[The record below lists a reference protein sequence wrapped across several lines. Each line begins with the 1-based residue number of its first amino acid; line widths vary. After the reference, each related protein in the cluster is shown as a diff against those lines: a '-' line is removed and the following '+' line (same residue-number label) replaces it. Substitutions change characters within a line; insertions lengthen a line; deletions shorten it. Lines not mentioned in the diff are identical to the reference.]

1 MTTSSKD
8 HPTARLITQPLP
20 LQNQW
25 TFWHDRFHPN
35 SSTHNYEANLVP
47 LATIVTVQDF
57 WGVYNNIIGPGKLE
71 NRQSLH
77 FMKRDIKPMWEDPKN
92 THGGCWSFKV
102 NKRDTAV
109 VWRELLM
116 LLVGEQLDG
125 VLSAGDEMNG
135 VSVSNRY
142 NADLIQLWNSKAEA
156 AHGVNMMAKL
166 QSVLKG
172 VEFNTPYYKAHREH
186 AHFRN

>member
-1 MTTSSKD
+1 
-8 HPTARLITQPLP
+8 
-20 LQNQW
+20 
-25 TFWHDRFHPN
+25 
-35 SSTHNYEANLVP
+35 
-47 LATIVTVQDF
+47 
-57 WGVYNNIIGPGKLE
+57 
-71 NRQSLH
+71 
-77 FMKRDIKPMWEDPKN
+77 
-92 THGGCWSFKV
+92 
-102 NKRDTAV
+102 
-109 VWRELLM
+109 
-116 LLVGEQLDG
+116 
-125 VLSAGDEMNG
+125 MNG